1 MNKTLQ
7 SFFYKD
13 NNNTLGAVRLTFAI
27 FGSLTIAYL
36 IVTLIAKYLQFS
48 QFENIVMGVILLPL
62 FWSMFGLWI
71 VMSKTKFYSVLKT
84 ILSTLVLCILL
95 FGVQ

>member
-13 NNNTLGAVRLTFAI
+13 NNSTLGAIRLIFSI

-36 IVTLIAKYLQFS
+36 IVMLIAKYLQFS
-48 QFENIVMGVILLPL
+48 IFENIVIGVILLPI
-62 FWSMFGLWI
+62 FWSIFGLWI
-71 VMSKTKFYSVLKT
+71 VMSTTKFYSVLKT
-84 ILSTLVLCILL
+84 IIPSAILYIL
-95 FGVQ
+95 IFGVQ